1 MGMSFSRYAVFLLI
15 GGALVGAPL
24 LAQQTSEPIVDN
36 DFVQK
41 QFGTNCTL
49 IGMPSLKADLDGD
62 GVEDMVIPARCT
74 SPLMDQAED
83 NYVVLDPYNSFFGYG
98 NPKVTT
104 AFVADDPMRRG
115 FSLLVVHGAGPEAW
129 HATSPKAKFMLVN
142 IPFRDVRVRKL
153 LLKKKIR
160 MAIYVDETGGNAM
173 TSVVF
178 WDGKKYRYD
187 PMGSTME

>member
-1 MGMSFSRYAVFLLI
+1 MGMSFSRLASLVLI
-15 GGALVGAPL
+15 GGALLSASL
-24 LAQQTSEPIVDN
+24 WAQQATSPNVDN

-41 QFGTNCTL
+41 QFGTNCNL
-49 IGMPSLKADLDGD
+49 IGMPPLKADLDSD
-62 GVEDMVIPARCT
+62 GIEDMVIPARCT

-115 FSLLVVHGAGPEAW
+115 FSLLVIHGAGPEAW

-153 LLKKKIR
+153 QVKKKIR

-178 WDGKKYRYD
+178 WDGKKYRYN